1 MPINLPFSP
10 IVALL
15 LILGSLLTFFFAMR
29 YIRKSK
35 VRIEDT
41 FFWLFLSALLVF
53 MSLAPNVIVWISET
67 LDMMAPINVVFLVI
81 IFLLIAKQFFSSLK
95 LSQLEIRV
103 EELAQQLAIEKKE
116 AQDAQTEKK
125 P

>member
-1 MPINLPFSP
+1 MSIHMPFSP
-10 IVALL
+10 AVGAL

-53 MSLAPNVIVWISET
+53 MSLAPNVIIWISET
-67 LDMMAPINVVFLVI
+67 LEMMSPINVVFLVI
-81 IFLLIAKQFFSSLK
+81 IFLLIAKQFFTSLK

-103 EELAQQLAIEKKE
+103 AELTQQIAIDKKE
-116 AQDAQTEKK
+116 AQDAQTEQDI
-125 P
+125 